1 MTEPACRFP
10 GRDDDADSSPQTIVP
25 ALNDSQAALAAAH
38 LPRVP
43 PLPDNAPR
51 CHPRLSRLLGQAWL
65 QLSGW
70 RLTGSFPDVPK
81 LVLIAAPHSSNWD
94 GLHGLAM
101 RQVLGLEVSLV
112 AKRQLFWW
120 PLGPLLSQLGAV
132 PIDRP
137 ATSAGSAAEAGG
149 LSTAPSVASTALVQ
163 QMSAEFARRERFWL
177 GLAPEGTRRP
187 VTRWKTG
194 FWRIARAAD
203 VPILPVYFHYPEKR
217 IGIGPLFQTSPD
229 MAADLAALRA
239 FYAPWRGRKG
249 KRAV

>member
-1 MTEPACRFP
+1 MNDTEASLHP
-10 GRDDDADSSPQTIVP
+10 GP
-25 ALNDSQAALAAAH
+25 

-43 PLPDNAPR
+43 PLPDSAPR
-51 CHPRLSRLLGQAWL
+51 CQPRLSRVLGRAWL

-70 RLTGSFPDVPK
+70 RLTGSFPDVAK
-81 LVLIAAPHSSNWD
+81 LVVIAAPHSSNWD
-94 GLHGLAM
+94 GMHGLAM

-120 PLGPLLSQLGAV
+120 PLGPLLRQLGAV

-137 ATSAGSAAEAGG
+137 QGPTTGTAGNGNGPAASAA
-149 LSTAPSVASTALVQ
+149 LVA
-163 QMSAEFARRERFWL
+163 QMAAEFARRERFWL

-194 FWRIARAAD
+194 FWRIARAAE

-217 IGIGPLFQTSPD
+217 IGLGPLFHTTPD
-229 MAADLAALRA
+229 LAADLARLRA
-239 FYAPWRGRKG
+239 FYEPWRGRRG
-249 KRAV
+249 KKAV